1 MLRCKKIKFYI
12 EENEK
17 MGKKEMMDK
26 ELIRKEIGKK
36 AIKEFEDLVEIWKN
50 RCNEHNLDT
59 DFIYHVSIY
68 NKNDGE
74 FLNSIYGY
82 V

>member
-26 ELIRKEIGKK
+26 ELIRKELGKK

-50 RCNEHNLDT
+50 
-59 DFIYHVSIY
+59 
-68 NKNDGE
+68 
-74 FLNSIYGY
+74 
-82 V
+82 